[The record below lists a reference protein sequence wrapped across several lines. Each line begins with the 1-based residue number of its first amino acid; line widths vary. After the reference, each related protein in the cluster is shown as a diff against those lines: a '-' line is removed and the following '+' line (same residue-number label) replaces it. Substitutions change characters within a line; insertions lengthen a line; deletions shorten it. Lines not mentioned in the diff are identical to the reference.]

1 MFNWSFRF
9 LVESTPK
16 LHFLGDFSLLLVF
29 LIFHNHF
36 YQWLELFANTLTVS
50 VIDYLSLPCIS
61 GKPFLF
67 HFISHCN
74 GIFSSYWWISKQP
87 VCQINHGEKLGYEIL
102 VSFSMDFLWT
112 NQVKTH
118 LVPRMDSTLIIPFQV
133 SSSSRLLLFWILF
146 VPSFWHS
153 LQDFFQYDTMTIFG
167 KS

>member
-1 MFNWSFRF
+1 LHLLFLSKDHIHPASYFLTWMFNRSFRF

-36 YQWLELFANTLTVS
+36 YQWLELFANELTVS

-74 GIFSSYWWISKQP
+74 RIVHHIGGFQSNQFARLIMVKTLKMRSLFP
-87 VCQINHGEKLGYEIL
+87 
-102 VSFSMDFLWT
+102 FLWIFCGRI
-112 NQVKTH
+112 K
-118 LVPRMDSTLIIPFQV
+118 
-133 SSSSRLLLFWILF
+133 SRHILF
-146 VPSFWHS
+146 QGWIQH
-153 LQDFFQYDTMTIFG
+153 
-167 KS
+167 